1 MAKAL
6 TEQEISSFREEL
18 CRVATQLFAE
28 RGYEGVTMRTLAKQ
42 VGCSPMTPYR
52 YFKSKEEIFAVVRAA
67 AFNRLSDACER
78 ATRESDNLLHTAAA
92 TSWAYLHFAMD
103 EPHAYRIMFELS
115 QPDDAAYKE
124 LGDAVEM
131 SRHFMHAPLQTLVD
145 EGILAGDPVLLANVF
160 WAGIHGVILLQLSG
174 KLQDGVSIDDVFMAM
189 LGTLSLGAKG
199 PNFDKV
205 AEELMVQEPIAKSA

>member
-6 TEQEISSFREEL
+6 TDEEISSFREDL

-52 YFKSKEEIFAVVRAA
+52 YFESKEEIFAVVRAA
-67 AFNRLSDACER
+67 AFNRLSNKCER
-78 ATRESDNLLHTAAA
+78 AIKESDNLLQAASA

-131 SRHFMHAPLQTLVD
+131 SRHFMHAPLRTLVD

-174 KLQDGVSIDDVFMAM
+174 KLQDGVDIDDVFMAM
-189 LGTLSLGAKG
+189 LGTLSMGAKG
-199 PNFDKV
+199 PKFDEM
-205 AEELMVQEPIAKSA
+205 AQAMIVQEPMARSA